1 MKKNFLHI
9 IFILAIVC
17 FSGCKYFET
26 EEEEDREVLA
36 RVNETYLYKED
47 IIPLIDENI
56 SPEDSVLIVA
66 NFINRWATQQ
76 LLIDKARYNLSLT
89 QQQEFDE
96 LVRNYRNELYTKAYS
111 DALVAKQLD
120 TSFAQQ
126 EIEDYYEE
134 HIESFRLSEDLVKL
148 RYINMDKNT
157 MDIQD
162 IRKKFTRF
170 NDKDKEELDEIALQF
185 KAYSFNDSV
194 WVSSKSIYNRIG
206 PLNDS
211 NKSQLLK
218 KSNFLQLEDSLGVY
232 LVFVNDV
239 LLRNERAPLEYA
251 NPTIK
256 QILLNKR
263 KAGLVKELEKDLTRD
278 AIENKQFEIYN

>member
-1 MKKNFLHI
+1 MKKSIWHLSLVFSVVL
-9 IFILAIVC
+9 
-17 FSGCKYFET
+17 FSGCDLFEK
-26 EEEEDREVLA
+26 EEEREVLA
-36 RVNETYLYKED
+36 RVNDTYLYKED
-47 IIPLIDENI
+47 ILPLIDESI

-76 LLIDKARYNLSLT
+76 LLIDKALYNLSLK
-89 QQQEFDE
+89 QQEEFDE

-111 DALVAKQLD
+111 DALVSKQLD
-120 TSFAQQ
+120 TSFNQ
-126 EIEDYYEE
+126 EEIMEYYEG
-134 HIESFRLSEDLVKL
+134 HLESFKLSEDLVKL
-148 RYINMDKNT
+148 RYINLDKNT
-157 MDIQD
+157 LDFQD
-162 IRKKFTRF
+162 IKRRFTRF
-170 NDKDKEELDEIALQF
+170 NNNDKEELDKVALQF

-194 WVSSKSIYNRIG
+194 WVSSKSVYNRIG

-239 LLRNERAPLEYA
+239 LLRNEQAPFEYS

-263 KAGLVKELEKDLTRD
+263 KADLVKELEKDLTRD

>member
-1 MKKNFLHI
+1 MLF
-9 IFILAIVC
+9 A
-17 FSGCKYFET
+17 GCGYFET
-26 EEEEDREVLA
+26 EEEREVLA
-36 RVNETYLYKED
+36 RVNDTYLYKED
-47 IIPLIDENI
+47 ILPLIDENI

-76 LLIDKARYNLSLT
+76 LLIDKARYNLSLR

-111 DALVAKQLD
+111 DALVSRQLD
-120 TSFAQQ
+120 TSFNQQ
-126 EIEDYYEE
+126 EIRDYYEE
-134 HIESFRLSEDLVKL
+134 HLESFRLSEDLVKL

-162 IRKKFTRF
+162 IKRKFTRF
-170 NDKDKEELDEIALQF
+170 NHKDKEELDRIALQF

-194 WVSSKSIYNRIG
+194 WVSSKSVYNRIG

-239 LLRNERAPLEYA
+239 LLRNEQAPLEYA

-256 QILLNKR
+256 QILLNRR
-263 KAGLVKELEKDLTRD
+263 KAGLVKELEKDLTKD